1 MFDHRGT
8 YYAETIWRSDI
19 VAARSRGGVEWRDEM
34 KGQATT
40 IRNGTQKCEVGRR
53 YRETEEE
60 DRKGRSLVGN
70 MSLLDSLGMVGRRY
84 TTSLFITSTLVLV

>member
-19 VAARSRGGVEWRDEM
+19 VAAAGEWRDET
-34 KGQATT
+34 KGQARRLFEMER
-40 IRNGTQKCEVGRR
+40 RNAKLGAD
-53 YRETEEE
+53 TEKEEEEAEE
-60 DRKGRSLVGN
+60 DRKDRSLVGN

-84 TTSLFITSTLVLV
+84 TTSLFITGLP